1 MNSNRK
7 WIIGYSI
14 AVLIL
19 FITYQFLLPWEGLP
33 GWIYDGV
40 YRWMPPMTVN
50 ECLVYVIMALGL
62 NIVVGYA
69 GLLDLGYVA
78 FWAIGGYVAGWLMSS
93 FFDTVQFNL
102 FGNPAPGLDAG
113 IHITFWWV
121 LIISGAFCA
130 VWGIIIGAPTL
141 RLKSDYLALNSYPCN
156 IGI

>member
-33 GWIYDGV
+33 SWIYDGV

-78 FWAIGGYVAGWLMSS
+78 FWAIGGYCAGWFMS
-93 FFDTVQFNL
+93 
-102 FGNPAPGLDAG
+102 G
-113 IHITFWWV
+113 
-121 LIISGAFCA
+121 
-130 VWGIIIGAPTL
+130 
-141 RLKSDYLALNSYPCN
+141 
-156 IGI
+156 